1 MTPEAPG
8 AQLQGE
14 GGITNSHRGSL
25 LLAGQSELDI
35 VVLAE
40 CAAQRARP
48 RHNMPKC
55 VSKC

>member
-8 AQLQGE
+8 AQPQGE

-25 LLAGQSELDI
+25 LAGQSELDI
-35 VVLAE
+35 VALAE
-40 CAAQRARP
+40 CAAQRARL